1 MAPPH
6 ISVDEAIAV
15 AEFRSSLRAFLRTT
29 EKKARRNGLTP
40 QRYQLLLMVKG
51 APDHS
56 ESLTV
61 TDLADRLKV
70 AQSTATEL
78 VTRAEEAGLVQ
89 RSGSPK
95 DGRVA
100 LVRLTSAGERRL
112 SECFRDLAEERD
124 QLRSAVAALGDR

>member
-1 MAPPH
+1 VGSPA
-6 ISVDEAIAV
+6 ISLDEAIAV
-15 AEFRSSLRAFLRTT
+15 AQFRATLRVFLRTT

-51 APDHS
+51 APDRS

-61 TDLADRLKV
+61 TDLADRLQV

-78 VTRAEEAGLVQ
+78 VTRAEEAGLVK
-89 RSGSPK
+89 RSSSPK

-100 LVRLTSAGERRL
+100 LVRLTAAGEELL
-112 SECFRDLAEERD
+112 SACFRDLQEERD
-124 QLRSAVAALGDR
+124 QLLASVAALGDR

>member
-1 MAPPH
+1 VPRGRITIDDA
-6 ISVDEAIAV
+6 VAV
-15 AEFRSSLRAFLRTT
+15 AEFRAELRVFLRTT

-51 APDHS
+51 APDRT

-61 TDLADRLKV
+61 TDLAERLQI

-89 RSGSPK
+89 RFPSPK

-100 LVRLTSAGERRL
+100 LVRLTDTGERRL
-112 SECFRDLAEERD
+112 YDCFRDLDEERKN
-124 QLRSAVAALGDR
+124 LHNAIAALGDR